1 MKVIRKIGSELG
13 RRGRRCNDDNNDD
26 NNNNN
31 NNNPK
36 HLYDDVKERDTE
48 R

>member
-13 RRGRRCNDDNNDD
+13 RRGRKWDDENNDY

-31 NNNPK
+31 IPK
-36 HLYDDVKERDTE
+36 HTL
-48 R
+48 